1 MQIVRKALCAVS
13 LIDVF
18 VEDQANHFRLILV
31 DLQVQHCAVALID
44 AAFIYRAIAIR
55 NCSAG
60 VMPLLCKLPQAGFRA
75 DRGFQTLAGGLPV
88 ADVVHQL
95 VNVIVEPLLPLHR
108 TPDLHAVLDEPFYNE
123 WCFIIPSSEPVK
135 HEHEQNIEFAKRSI
149 MLNFLNGVAV
159 FGGYLVARNAF
170 FRKLL
175 DNHPALLF
183 CEVTANLFLHRNIIF
198 FNLTDGR
205 NSVKRVNTRNVGFID
220 CLFHYTYLVS
230 VLDRLKDDVSGPFS
244 LFSIFKVQVHHHYCI
259 EVTKMQM
266 CGGYFLSLEASR
278 ISWILSSTLPAD
290 GAGGFG
296 R

>member
-1 MQIVRKALCAVS
+1 MAFKFLLTLNSAP
-13 LIDVF
+13 D
-18 VEDQANHFRLILV
+18 ANV
-31 DLQVQHCAVALID
+31 V
-44 AAFIYRAIAIR
+44 
-55 NCSAG
+55 
-60 VMPLLCKLPQAGFRA
+60 LCK
-75 DRGFQTLAGGLPV
+75 
-88 ADVVHQL
+88 
-95 VNVIVEPLLPLHR
+95 
-108 TPDLHAVLDEPFYNE
+108 PFYNE
-123 WCFIIPSSEPVK
+123 WRFIGDSSDTVK
-135 HEHEQNIEFAKRSI
+135 HEYKQNIKFAKRSI

-159 FGGYLVARNAF
+159 FGGYLVAGNSF

-266 CGGYFLSLEASR
+266 CAS
-278 ISWILSSTLPAD
+278 I
-290 GAGGFG
+290 F
-296 R
+296 